1 MYTMKKHDR
10 YKAVE
15 KMTFIEARE
24 LLIKTRGYAPD
35 GDKNQAEAE
44 KEFMSVFFYLCDIIN

>member
-1 MYTMKKHDR
+1 MKKHDR